1 MFQRGSCKHR
11 AKTWRERCGLSIHI
25 WHIILDVGELAYGQE
40 KTKILKEY
48 LIWEEEMREI
58 REGVVR
64 EGNQN
69 CAESQDSP
77 LLQTTGTVR
86 QELANGVCDLEI
98 KVLLES
104 RGV

>member
-1 MFQRGSCKHR
+1 ME
-11 AKTWRERCGLSIHI
+11 RERCGLSLPI

-48 LIWEEEMREI
+48 TPPRHLGGRNERN

-64 EGNQN
+64 ERNQN

-77 LLQTTGTVR
+77 LLQTTGTVS